1 MKARGWDMVRGCLRI
16 HNECMGNVT
25 GLHREIE
32 RLALGREKI
41 AQGYAK
47 CSLGLSGVRSV
58 CLIII

>member
-1 MKARGWDMVRGCLRI
+1 MVRGCLRI